1 MAITAIRTILIYVLL
16 TASMRVMGRRQLGE
30 LQPIE
35 LVVTLLIAELAAI
48 PMQDSG
54 IPLLSGMIP
63 IFVLV
68 AIEILLSAWMLKSP
82 CFASLVSGTPILLV
96 HNGKLDQA
104 ALKKLRMTV
113 EDLMESL
120 RKEGVFDLRD
130 VQSAIAETNGN
141 ITVYPVAAKRP
152 VVYGDI
158 TSHPAVDHGMP
169 LVVMAD
175 GELCDWA
182 MQACGI
188 TERWLDIVLKQEGY
202 TRQDVMVLLVNGTK
216 DYHIIPR
223 EINT

>member
-1 MAITAIRTILIYVLL
+1 MAITAIRTILIYALL
-16 TASMRVMGRRQLGE
+16 TVSMRIMGRRQLGE

-54 IPLLSGMIP
+54 IPLLTGMIP

-68 AIEILLSAWMLKSP
+68 SVEILLSAWMLKSP
-82 CFASLVSGTPILLV
+82 RFASLVSGTPILLI

-120 RKEGVFDLRD
+120 RKEQIFDLRD
-130 VQSAIAETNGN
+130 VQSAIAETSGN

-152 VVYGDI
+152 AVYGDVARSPI
-158 TSHPAVDHGMP
+158 VNHGMP

-175 GELCDWA
+175 GEPCDWA
-182 MQACGI
+182 MQACGV
-188 TERWLDIVLKQEGY
+188 TEQWIDSVLQQQGY
-202 TRQDVMVLLVNGTK
+202 QRHEVMVLLVNGIK
-216 DYHIIPR
+216 EYHIIPR
-223 EINT
+223 EIKT